1 MRTWEVDDN
10 RMIPSDLVREQD
22 FILHIRRLR
31 RLDAAQMVVNLV
43 LDATELGD
51 GGRATKDEVREKVE
65 EWAKISNA
73 YVAEM
78 SNGDL
83 FIDGPF
89 DKGADTWPELL
100 YRLIW
105 PKRFAGRTKGALR
118 RLLSHAD
125 RLHDVARALERLY
138 RDCAPRC

>member
-51 GGRATKDEVREKVE
+51 GGAR
-65 EWAKISNA
+65 
-73 YVAEM
+73 
-78 SNGDL
+78 
-83 FIDGPF
+83 
-89 DKGADTWPELL
+89 DK
-100 YRLIW
+100 R
-105 PKRFAGRTKGALR
+105 
-118 RLLSHAD
+118 
-125 RLHDVARALERLY
+125 
-138 RDCAPRC
+138 